1 MPQRIHP
8 KPVSLAEIFI
18 KFSSDDQCLEYIQ
31 NMRWPDGIV
40 RCPTCGDKNITKYER
55 PVHNPKKRRT
65 KNSERDEERAK
76 RPNRRGWFFI
86 CLNADCRQQFS
97 PTSGTLFADS
107 HLPLLTWFHAIG
119 LMLNAKKGISAKQ
132 LQRDLGIGG
141 YKTAWYL
148 NHRIREAMG
157 SGDIPKLGGIVEI
170 DETYVGGKISG
181 KGQSYAKKQK
191 QVVMGAIQ
199 RGGELRLQH
208 VTGATVGNFREFIQ
222 QHVSEDA
229 ERVMTDQHPAY
240 PAALGTLVD
249 RHETVNHIRHEYVRG
264 DVTTNAIESVF
275 SLFKRGVIGQYH
287 KLSAKHLQRYLTE
300 FEYRFNRRNEGDVFI
315 ETVRRLCGFKPL
327 RFADLTSDPESS
339 VPF

>member
-1 MPQRIHP
+1 MPKRIHP
-8 KPVSLAEIFI
+8 KPITLAEIFI
-18 KFSSDDQCLEYIQ
+18 KFSTDEQCLDYIQ
-31 NMRWPDGIV
+31 NMRWPDGVV
-40 RCPTCGDKNITKYER
+40 RCPQCGNDKISK
-55 PVHNPKKRRT
+55 
-65 KNSERDEERAK
+65 SERKATSK
-76 RPNRRGWFFI
+76 NRRKWFYL
-86 CLNADCRQQFS
+86 CLEKTCHNQFS

-157 SGDIPKLGGIVEI
+157 NGDIPKLGGIVEI
-170 DETYVGGKISG
+170 DETYIGGKISG
-181 KGQSYAKKQK
+181 KGQVYAKKQK

-208 VTGATVGNFREFIQ
+208 VTGATVETFRDFIQ
-222 QHVSEDA
+222 ANISDDV
-229 ERVMTDQHPAY
+229 ERVMTDQHRVY
-240 PAALGTLVD
+240 PTALGKLVD
-249 RHETVNHIRHEYVRG
+249 RHETVNHIIKEYARG
-264 DVTTNAIESVF
+264 DVTTNSIESVF
-275 SLFKRGVIGQYH
+275 SLFKRGLIGQYH

-300 FEYRFNRRNEGDVFI
+300 FEYRFNRRNDSDVFI

-327 RFADLTSDPESS
+327 RFTDLTSDPEPS

>member
-1 MPQRIHP
+1 MSKRIHP

-31 NMRWPDGIV
+31 NMRWPDGVV
-40 RCPTCGDKNITKYER
+40 RCTVCGNDKIVKVER
-55 PVHNPKKRRT
+55 KATSK
-65 KNSERDEERAK
+65 
-76 RPNRRGWFFI
+76 NRRKWFYL
-86 CLNADCRQQFS
+86 CQEKTCHNQFS

-157 SGDIPKLGGIVEI
+157 NGDIPKLGGIVEI

-181 KGQSYAKKQK
+181 KGIAYAKKQK

-199 RGGELRLQH
+199 RGGELRLEH

-222 QHVSEDA
+222 KHVSEDV

-240 PAALGTLVD
+240 PAALASYPAS
-249 RHETVNHIRHEYVRG
+249 HETVNHIKHEYVRG

-300 FEYRFNRRNEGDVFI
+300 FEYRFNRRNDADVFI
-315 ETVRRLCGFKPL
+315 ETVARLCGFKPL
-327 RFADLTSDPESS
+327 RFAKLTSDLEK

>member
-1 MPQRIHP
+1 MPKRIHP
-8 KPVSLAEIFI
+8 KPISLSEIFI
-18 KFSSDDQCLEYIQ
+18 KFSTDDQCLEYVQ

-40 RCPTCGDKNITKYER
+40 RCPVCGNDKIAKVER
-55 PVHNPKKRRT
+55 KASSK
-65 KNSERDEERAK
+65 
-76 RPNRRGWFFI
+76 NRRKWFYL
-86 CLNADCRQQFS
+86 CQEKTCHNHFS

-157 SGDIPKLGGIVEI
+157 NGDIPKLGGVVEI
-170 DETYVGGKISG
+170 DETYIGGKISG
-181 KGQSYAKKQK
+181 KGISYAKKQK

-199 RGGELRLQH
+199 RGGELRLEH

-222 QHVSEDA
+222 KHVSEDVQ
-229 ERVMTDQHPAY
+229 RVMTDQHPAY
-240 PAALGTLVD
+240 PAALASYPAS
-249 RHETVNHIRHEYVRG
+249 HETVNHIRHEYVRG

-275 SLFKRGVIGQYH
+275 SLFKRGLIGQYH

-300 FEYRFNRRNEGDVFI
+300 FEYRFNRRDDADVFI

-327 RFADLTSDPESS
+327 RFADLTSEPS
-339 VPF
+339 VLF

>member
-1 MPQRIHP
+1 MTKRIHP
-8 KPVSLAEIFI
+8 KPISLAEIFI
-18 KFSSDDQCLEYIQ
+18 KFSTDDQCLDYIEK
-31 NMRWPDGIV
+31 MRWPDGVV
-40 RCPTCGDKNITKYER
+40 RCLVCGHDKVSKVER
-55 PVHNPKKRRT
+55 KADSK
-65 KNSERDEERAK
+65 
-76 RPNRRGWFFI
+76 NRRKWFYL
-86 CLNADCRQQFS
+86 CGEKSCRQQFS

-119 LMLNAKKGISAKQ
+119 LMLNAKKGISAMQ

-157 SGDIPKLGGIVEI
+157 TGDIPKLGGIVEI
-170 DETYVGGKISG
+170 DETYVGGHIKG
-181 KGQSYAKKQK
+181 KGQVYARKQK

-208 VTGATVGNFREFIQ
+208 VTGATVGNFREFIEAT
-222 QHVSEDA
+222 VSEDA
-229 ERVMTDQHPAY
+229 ERVMTDQHRAY
-240 PAALGTLVD
+240 PAALGKLAD
-249 RHETVNHIRHEYVRG
+249 RHETVNHIIGEYVRG
-264 DVTTNAIESVF
+264 DVYTNSIESVF
-275 SLFKRGVIGQYH
+275 SLFKRGLIGQYH

-300 FEYRFNRRNEGDVFI
+300 FEYRFNRRNDADVFI

-327 RFADLTSDPESS
+327 RFADLTSDPESAS

>member
-1 MPQRIHP
+1 MAKRIHP

-18 KFSSDDQCLEYIQ
+18 KFSTDDQCLEYIQ
-31 NMRWPDGIV
+31 NMRWPDGVV
-40 RCPTCGDKNITKYER
+40 RCTVCGNDNIVKVER
-55 PVHNPKKRRT
+55 KASSK
-65 KNSERDEERAK
+65 
-76 RPNRRGWFFI
+76 NRRKWFYL
-86 CLNADCRQQFS
+86 CQEKTCHNQFS

-148 NHRIREAMG
+148 THRIREAMG
-157 SGDIPKLGGIVEI
+157 SGDIPKLGGIVEV
-170 DETYVGGKISG
+170 DETYVGGKVSG
-181 KGQSYAKKQK
+181 KGAAYARQKK

-208 VTGATVGNFREFIQ
+208 IAEATVTDFRDFIQ
-222 QHVSEDA
+222 ENVSEDA
-229 ERVMTDQHPAY
+229 ERVMTDEHRAY
-240 PAALGTLVD
+240 PTALGTLVD
-249 RHETVNHIRHEYVRG
+249 RHETVNHIRKEYVRG
-264 DVTTNAIESVF
+264 DVTTNSIESAF
-275 SLFKRGVIGQYH
+275 SLLKRGIIGQYH

-300 FEYRFNRRNEGDVFI
+300 FEYRFNRREDADVFI

-327 RFADLTSDPESS
+327 RFADLTSDPET

>member
-1 MPQRIHP
+1 MPKRIHP
-8 KPVSLAEIFI
+8 KPISLAEIFI
-18 KFSSDDQCLEYIQ
+18 KFSSDEQCFAYIEK
-31 NMRWPDGIV
+31 MRWPDGVIRCTLCGNDKIV
-40 RCPTCGDKNITKYER
+40 KVER
-55 PVHNPKKRRT
+55 KSTSK
-65 KNSERDEERAK
+65 
-76 RPNRRGWFFI
+76 NRRKWFYL
-86 CLNADCRQQFS
+86 CQEKTCHNQFS

-119 LMLNAKKGISAKQ
+119 LMLNAKKGISARQ

-170 DETYVGGKISG
+170 DETYVGGKVSG
-181 KGQSYAKKQK
+181 KGVAYAKKKK

-208 VTGATVGNFREFIQ
+208 VTGATVGNFREFIVA
-222 QHVSEDA
+222 HVSEDV

-240 PAALGTLVD
+240 PAALESFDAT
-249 RHETVNHIRHEYVRG
+249 HETVNHIIKEYVRG
-264 DVTTNAIESVF
+264 DVTTNSIESAF

-300 FEYRFNRRNEGDVFI
+300 FEYRFNRRDDANVFR
-315 ETVRRLCGFKPL
+315 ETVRRLCAFKPL
-327 RFADLTSDPESS
+327 RFADLTSDPEK